1 MDDNETIEACLRGGA
16 KGRASGSSLARGL
29 FLRASAAEA
38 DPQEEPGPPAG
49 VEEFHDIVDRHQGP
63 ALAMALNVLR
73 NRQDAEDICQEAFVQ
88 AYRNLA
94 QYDARRSFRTW
105 FFTILYRKCL
115 DLLKRK
121 RRFQNAF
128 ARVRYEIPL
137 KTSGEAAPL
146 ARDRVLPEEMLG
158 RLSPKE
164 RTALCLWANEGF
176 TAAEIGDVLGCSAST
191 SRVTLF
197 NARKKI
203 KIVLEKSHAAR

>member
-1 MDDNETIEACLRGGA
+1 MEPMDDSAIIATCLRG
-16 KGRASGSSLARGL
+16 RGED
-29 FLRASAAEA
+29 FR
-38 DPQEEPGPPAG
+38 
-49 VEEFHDIVDRHQGP
+49 DIVDRHQGP

-94 QYDARRSFRTW
+94 QFDPQKSFRPW
-105 FFTILYRKCL
+105 LFTILYRKCL

-128 ARVRYEIPL
+128 IRARHETPL
-137 KTSGEAAPL
+137 SVSGDTDPA
-146 ARDRVLPEEMLG
+146 ARDRQLPEAVLG

-176 TAAEIGDVLGCSAST
+176 TSAEIAEVLGCSAST

-203 KIVLEKSHAAR
+203 KLVLEKSHAAR

>member
-1 MDDNETIEACLRGGA
+1 MDDNDIIAACLRGEREGF
-16 KGRASGSSLARGL
+16 R
-29 FLRASAAEA
+29 
-38 DPQEEPGPPAG
+38 
-49 VEEFHDIVDRHQGP
+49 DIVDRHQGP
-63 ALAMALNVLR
+63 ALAMALNILR

-94 QYDARRSFRTW
+94 QFDPRRGFRTW
-105 FFTILYRKCL
+105 LFTILYRKCL

-121 RRFQNAF
+121 RRFQGAF
-128 ARVRYEIPL
+128 ARVRHETPL
-137 KTSGEAAPL
+137 QTPGEAARP
-146 ARDRVLPEEMLG
+146 ARDRGLPEEMLG

-176 TAAEIGDVLGCSAST
+176 TAAEIAEVLGFSAST

-203 KIVLEKSHAAR
+203 KTSLEKSHAAP

>member
-1 MDDNETIEACLRGGA
+1 MDDNEIIAACLRGGM
-16 KGRASGSSLARGL
+16 
-29 FLRASAAEA
+29 
-38 DPQEEPGPPAG
+38 
-49 VEEFHDIVDRHQGP
+49 EEFRDIVDRYQGP

-88 AYRNLA
+88 AFRNLA
-94 QYDARRSFRTW
+94 QFDPRRSFRTW
-105 FFTILYRKCL
+105 LFTILYRKCL

-121 RRFQNAF
+121 RRFQSAF
-128 ARVRYEIPL
+128 ARVRHETPL
-137 KTSGEAAPL
+137 KTSGEMAPPL
-146 ARDRVLPEEMLG
+146 RDRELPENILG

-176 TAAEIGDVLGCSAST
+176 TAVEIANVLGCSAST

-203 KIVLEKSHAAR
+203 KLLLEKSHAAR

>member
-1 MDDNETIEACLRGGA
+1 MDDNEIIVACLRG
-16 KGRASGSSLARGL
+16 KGEDFR
-29 FLRASAAEA
+29 
-38 DPQEEPGPPAG
+38 
-49 VEEFHDIVDRHQGP
+49 DIVDRHQGP

-73 NRQDAEDICQEAFVQ
+73 NRQDAEDVCQEAFVL

-94 QYDARRSFRTW
+94 QFDLGRSFRTW
-105 FFTILYRKCL
+105 LLTIVYRKCL

-121 RRFQNAF
+121 RRFQSAF
-128 ARVRYEIPL
+128 ARVRHETPL
-137 KTSGEAAPL
+137 HASGEAAPP
-146 ARDRVLPEEMLG
+146 ARDRRLPEAVLG

-176 TAAEIGDVLGCSAST
+176 TAAEIAEVLGCSAST

-203 KIVLEKSHAAR
+203 KLVLEKSHAAR